1 MKKDQSK
8 TNLDLNQLKP
18 KQFSDKVIVTNIH
31 KRIGDHKFVDIGINL
46 GYPIVQLYVDDG
58 PSLGDCTILGVIIIG
73 ESIKPLFDVIR
84 QIEKEY
90 GKVDVI
96 SSSMGDWSYHQWI
109 HRDNKGGFSNKGPKK
124 SDGQRKLKYLQAEY
138 LNNTIK

>member
-8 TNLDLNQLKP
+8 INLDLSQLKP
-18 KQFSDKVIVTNIH
+18 KQFSDKVIVTSIH
-31 KRIGDHKFVDIGINL
+31 KRIGDYKFVDIEINL
-46 GYPIVQLYVDDG
+46 GYPIVRLYVDDG
-58 PSLGDCTILGVIIIG
+58 PSMGDCTILGVIIIG

-96 SSSMGDWSYHQWI
+96 SSSMGDWSYHRWI
-109 HRDNKGGFSNKGPKK
+109 YRDSKGGFSNKGPKK